1 MDESAPEMYKW
12 SISKG
17 HASQNYKKAGTLVS
31 ELPDTFVEEKFA
43 RILNPTSL
51 KAFEEV
57 SEMWPYTPVA
67 MVAKIISALAI
78 VIPGFRIWE
87 PHFSISH
94 LIYLVITTEIW
105 TK

>member
-1 MDESAPEMYKW
+1 MYKW

-17 HASQNYKKAGTLVS
+17 HATQNYKKSGTLVS

-51 KAFEEV
+51 QAFEEV
-57 SEMWPYTPVA
+57 SEMWPYTPVT

-78 VIPGFRIWE
+78 VIPVSRIRE

-94 LIYLVITTEIW
+94 LGTLS
-105 TK
+105 